1 MQPVRHN
8 GDVTSRR
15 AAVKRRP
22 KARVSLPRVVN
33 LAVTVAVLCLGPV
46 LIGVGNHL
54 INVDEELTRTGT
66 HASGT
71 IVDFDDVT
79 EASER
84 RMEVDF
90 FSADGTLHRTWA
102 AVDHDQH
109 PVIGEDVTVVYRE
122 QSPGNAVV
130 LGFESD
136 GVWFRGVGVVLTS
149 IFGGLGV
156 IAVGALLIGYLRK
169 GKTARGRAS
178 DSFCGP

>member
-1 MQPVRHN
+1 M
-8 GDVTSRR
+8 
-15 AAVKRRP
+15 
-22 KARVSLPRVVN
+22 
-33 LAVTVAVLCLGPV
+33 
-46 LIGVGNHL
+46 
-54 INVDEELTRTGT
+54 
-66 HASGT
+66 
-71 IVDFDDVT
+71 
-79 EASER
+79 
-84 RMEVDF
+84 
-90 FSADGTLHRTWA
+90 
-102 AVDHDQH
+102 DHDQH

>member
-1 MQPVRHN
+1 M
-8 GDVTSRR
+8 
-15 AAVKRRP
+15 
-22 KARVSLPRVVN
+22 SLPRVLN

-66 HASGT
+66 HTSGT

-79 EASER
+79 KASER

-90 FSADGTLHRTWA
+90 VSADGTLHRTWA

-109 PVIGEDVTVVYRE
+109 PIIGEDVTVVYRE
-122 QSPGNAVV
+122 QNPGNAVV

-136 GVWFRGVGVVLTS
+136 GVWFRGVGVVLTA

-156 IAVGALLIGYLRK
+156 IAVVAFLVGYLRK
-169 GKTARGRAS
+169 GKTAEGRAATPKRTKPAPVEAETAQM
-178 DSFCGP
+178 GPRRERP